1 MVKSAHSV
9 HTVFIIDQTLKLM
22 IILSE
27 VFKRIF
33 VSRKPQLIF
42 PKGLHYRGQALEFF
56 ITIFL
61 SVAAAGVLGLTLYYN
76 NALPFISA
84 EYIPL
89 TEGAL
94 FIRLFVLALTIL
106 LIPAA
111 IVSWF
116 LLRFSGRQKLLKER
130 VEFYAQLFYVT
141 TDSIIVHDLDGRC
154 IYANERACQF
164 YGYDEEELLRINLY
178 ELNSP
183 EQAETVKAKIAELI
197 EKKQLTFESVH
208 ICKNKPL
215 TPVEISSLIIESG
228 GRKLIVSA
236 VSDISERKRTAEEL
250 RQTSLRLQRAIEGA
264 INAVALTTEIRDPY
278 TAGHQHRVAK
288 LACSIGRELGLS
300 EKQIEGVRVAGT
312 LHDIGKIYVPAE
324 ILSRPGRLRQNEIN
338 LVKDHAQVGYDLL
351 STIEFPWPV
360 AQIVLQH
367 HERMNGSGYPFGL
380 SGDDILIEAQIMSV
394 ADVVEAMASHRP
406 YRPALSIEEAL
417 LEISQQRGVL
427 YSPEAVDA
435 CIKVFTQKGFKFEN
449 SS

>member
-1 MVKSAHSV
+1 
-9 HTVFIIDQTLKLM
+9 
-22 IILSE
+22 
-27 VFKRIF
+27 
-33 VSRKPQLIF
+33 VSRKPQSAS
-42 PKGLHYRGQALEFF
+42 PKGLRYRGQALEYF
-56 ITIFL
+56 IAIFL
-61 SVAAAGVLGLTLYYN
+61 SVAAFGVLALTLFYYR
-76 NALPFISA
+76 AAPFISA
-84 EYIPL
+84 DYIQV
-89 TEGAL
+89 TEGAI
-94 FIRLFVLALTIL
+94 FTKLFVLALTIL

-111 IVSWF
+111 VVSWF
-116 LLRFSGRQKLLKER
+116 LLRVSGRQKLLKEQ
-130 VEFYAQLFYVT
+130 VEFYAQLFYAT
-141 TDSIIVHDLDGRC
+141 TDSIIVHDLEGKC

-178 ELNSP
+178 ELNAP
-183 EQAETVKAKIAELI
+183 EQVEAVKAKIVELI
-197 EKKQLTFESVH
+197 EKNQLTFESVH
-208 ICKNKPL
+208 VCKNKPL
-215 TPVEISSLIIESG
+215 APVEISSLIIESG

-236 VSDISERKRTAEEL
+236 VCDISERKRTAEEL

-300 EKQIEGVRVAGT
+300 NEQIEGVRVAGT

-367 HERMNGSGYPFGL
+367 HERMNGSGYPLGL
-380 SGDDILIEAQIMSV
+380 SGDEILIEAKIMSV

-435 CIKVFTQKGFKFEN
+435 CIKVFTQRGFTF
-449 SS
+449 

>member
-1 MVKSAHSV
+1 
-9 HTVFIIDQTLKLM
+9 
-22 IILSE
+22 
-27 VFKRIF
+27 
-33 VSRKPQLIF
+33 VSRKPQLIS
-42 PKGLHYRGQALEFF
+42 PKGIRYRGQALEYF

-61 SVAAAGVLGLTLYYN
+61 SVAAFGVLVLTLFFFQ
-76 NALPFISA
+76 ALPFISA
-84 EYIPL
+84 GYMQL
-89 TEGAL
+89 TEGTV

-111 IVSWF
+111 VVSWF
-116 LLRFSGRQKLLKER
+116 LFRISGRQKLLKEQ
-130 VEFYAQLFYVT
+130 VEFYAQLFFAT
-141 TDSIIVHDLDGRC
+141 TDSIIVHDLEGKC
-154 IYANERACQF
+154 VYANEYACQF
-164 YGYDEEELLRINLY
+164 YGYNQEELFGMSLDK
-178 ELNSP
+178 LNAP
-183 EQAETVKAKIAELI
+183 EQAATVKMKIAELT
-197 EKKQLTFESVH
+197 EKSQLTFESVH
-208 ICKNKPL
+208 IRKDKAPA
-215 TPVEISSLIIESG
+215 PVEISSHIIESG

-236 VSDISERKRTAEEL
+236 IRDISERKRTAEEL

-338 LVKDHAQVGYDLL
+338 LIKDHAQVGYDLL

-367 HERMNGSGYPFGL
+367 HERINGSGYPFGL
-380 SGDDILIEAQIMSV
+380 SGDEILIEAKIMSV

-417 LEISQQRGVL
+417 LEILQQRGVL
-427 YSPEAVDA
+427 YAPEAVDA
-435 CIKVFTQKGFKFEN
+435 CIKVFTQKGFTF
-449 SS
+449 

>member
-1 MVKSAHSV
+1 M
-9 HTVFIIDQTLKLM
+9 
-22 IILSE
+22 E
-27 VFKRIF
+27 
-33 VSRKPQLIF
+33 
-42 PKGLHYRGQALEFF
+42 YF

-61 SVAAAGVLGLTLYYN
+61 SVAAFGVLALTLFYYQ
-76 NALPFISA
+76 AFPFISA
-84 EYIPL
+84 DYIQV
-89 TEGAL
+89 TGGAI
-94 FIRLFVLALTIL
+94 FTKLFVLALTIL

-111 IVSWF
+111 VVSWF
-116 LLRFSGRQKLLKER
+116 LLRVSGRQKLLKEQ
-130 VEFYAQLFYVT
+130 VEFYAQLFYAT
-141 TDSIIVHDLDGRC
+141 TDSIIVHDLEGKC
-154 IYANERACQF
+154 VYANERACQF

-178 ELNSP
+178 ELNAP
-183 EQAETVKAKIAELI
+183 EQVETVKAKIVELI
-197 EKKQLTFESVH
+197 EKNQLTFESVH
-208 ICKNKPL
+208 VCKNKPL
-215 TPVEISSLIIESG
+215 APVEISSLIIESG

-236 VSDISERKRTAEEL
+236 VCDISERKRTAEEL

-300 EKQIEGVRVAGT
+300 ENQIEGVRVAGT

-367 HERMNGSGYPFGL
+367 HERMNGSGYPLGL
-380 SGDDILIEAQIMSV
+380 SGDEILIEAKIMSV

-417 LEISQQRGVL
+417 LEILQQRGVL

-435 CIKVFTQKGFKFEN
+435 CIKVFTQKGFKF
-449 SS
+449 

>member
-1 MVKSAHSV
+1 MASTLFYNSV
-9 HTVFIIDQTLKLM
+9 VPF
-22 IILSE
+22 
-27 VFKRIF
+27 
-33 VSRKPQLIF
+33 
-42 PKGLHYRGQALEFF
+42 
-56 ITIFL
+56 
-61 SVAAAGVLGLTLYYN
+61 VAADYVQLSKGV
-76 NALPFISA
+76 I
-84 EYIPL
+84 
-89 TEGAL
+89 
-94 FIRLFVLALTIL
+94 FIRLFTLALTVL

-111 IVSWF
+111 VLSWF
-116 LLRFSGRQKLLKER
+116 LLRVNGGQKILKER
-130 VEFYAQLFYVT
+130 VEFYAQLFYAT
-141 TDSIIVHDLDGRC
+141 TDSIIVHDLDGKC

-164 YGYDEEELLRINLY
+164 YGYDEEELLKINLY
-178 ELNSP
+178 ELNAP
-183 EQAETVKAKIAELI
+183 EQLDTVKAKIAELI
-197 EKKQLTFESVH
+197 EKNKLTFESVH
-208 ICKNKPL
+208 VCKNNPL

-236 VSDISERKRTAEEL
+236 VCDISERKRTAEEL
-250 RQTSLRLQRAIEGA
+250 RETSLRLQRAIEGA

-367 HERMNGSGYPFGL
+367 HERVNGSGYPLGL
-380 SGDDILIEAQIMSV
+380 SGDDILIEAKIMSV

-417 LEISQQRGVL
+417 LEILQQRGVL
-427 YSPEAVDA
+427 YCPEAVDA
-435 CIKVFTQKGFKFEN
+435 CIKVFTQRGFTF
-449 SS
+449 